1 MRSTSKTVK
10 IHPKNALNS
19 LKKGIFFGF
28 LALFLASFSGVF
40 AQEDHGATTE
50 SAASHETKTPPISEV
65 IIEHVM
71 DNHIWH
77 FFNGHYGTLYLP
89 VIVHTAERGLDVFSS
104 HHFYDEHHNAVSYN
118 GYTLEHNTI
127 YLDGKPVR
135 DFSITKNVLMLFI
148 NAGVLFFI
156 LLSVSSAYRKNAGK
170 APKGLQSFIEPVI
183 LFVKDEI
190 VKPNIGPRYERYLP
204 YLLTLFFFILFGN
217 LLGLLPGA
225 ANLTG
230 NIAVTMTLAV
240 FTFLI
245 TNFSGNASYW
255 KHIFWTPGVPLPLRV
270 IILPVEVIGIFTKP
284 FSLMIR
290 LFAAITAGHIVLLS
304 LISLTF
310 IFESYLVGVGSA
322 IFVLFISLIELL
334 VAGIQAYVFTL
345 FTSLYIGLA
354 VEEHHG
360 EGGH

>member
-1 MRSTSKTVK
+1 MRIYPKSAHISPPKGFFLLLLVLISSAFSPAFAAAKTAAEESGAAHK
-10 IHPKNALNS
+10 EPK
-19 LKKGIFFGF
+19 
-28 LALFLASFSGVF
+28 V
-40 AQEDHGATTE
+40 
-50 SAASHETKTPPISEV
+50 SEV

-71 DNHIWH
+71 DNHVWH
-77 FFNGHYGTLYLP
+77 FFDGHYGTLFLP
-89 VIVHTAERGLDVFSS
+89 VIVYSSDRGLDIFSS
-104 HHFYDEHHNAVSYN
+104 HHFYDEHHNKVEYN
-118 GYTLEHNTI
+118 GYRLDHNKI
-127 YLDGKPVR
+127 YLGEAPVL
-135 DFSITKNVLMLFI
+135 DFSITKNVAMLFI
-148 NAGVLFFI
+148 NAG
-156 LLSVSSAYRKNAGK
+156 LLLWMLTAVSRAYRRNTGK
-170 APKGLQSFIEPVI
+170 APMGLQSFIEPVI

-204 YLLTLFFFILFGN
+204 YLLTLFFFILCGN

-225 ANLTG
+225 GNLTG

-245 TNFSGNASYW
+245 TNFSGNGNYW
-255 KHIFWTPGVPLPLRV
+255 KHIFWTPGVPLPLRF
-270 IILPVEVIGIFTKP
+270 IILPVEVIGLFTKP

-304 LISLTF
+304 LLSLTF
-310 IFESYLVGVGSA
+310 IFHSWLVGIGSTL
-322 IFVLFISLIELL
+322 FVLFISLIELL

-360 EGGH
+360 DGH